1 VTPSAT
7 VNGAHTA
14 ITVTIATS
22 VPAGVTLDVQ
32 VALPG
37 SSTFNPAPAGSGL
50 TSLTYTYTPSAGT
63 GVYKFQV
70 RTNKGG
76 SSSGF
81 SPAARATF

>member
-1 VTPSAT
+1 M
-7 VNGAHTA
+7 
-14 ITVTIATS
+14 
-22 VPAGVTLDVQ
+22 PAGVTMDVQ
-32 VALPG
+32 VELPG
-37 SSTFNPAPAGSGL
+37 GSSFTPAPAGTGL

-76 SSSGF
+76 NSSAF